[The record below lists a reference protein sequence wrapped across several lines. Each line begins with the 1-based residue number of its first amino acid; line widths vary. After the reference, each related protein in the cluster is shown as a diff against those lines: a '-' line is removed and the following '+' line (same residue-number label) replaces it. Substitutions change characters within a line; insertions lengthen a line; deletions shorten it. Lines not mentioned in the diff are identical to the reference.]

1 MGFWVSYDHDN
12 DNDDNNDDDDDDDDD
27 NDDNNNDDD
36 DNDDNNDDDESD
48 EKELQFAIWRR
59 ARITTSP
66 HSCKS
71 LSIQF
76 MWCVNNSGFC
86 QTSMM
91 EFFAQIASSF

>member
-1 MGFWVSYDHDN
+1 MGFWVSYDHNKDT
-12 DNDDNNDDDDDDDDD
+12 DDDDD
-27 NDDNNNDDD
+27 NDDT
-36 DNDDNNDDDESD
+36 NDDDESD
-48 EKELQFAIWRR
+48 EKELQFAIGRR
-59 ARITTSP
+59 ATITTSL

-91 EFFAQIASSF
+91 EFFAQITSSF

>member
-1 MGFWVSYDHDN
+1 MGFWVSYDHNKDT
-12 DNDDNNDDDDDDDDD
+12 D
-27 NDDNNNDDD
+27 DDD

-59 ARITTSP
+59 ARITTSLN
-66 HSCKS
+66 SCKS

-76 MWCVNNSGFC
+76 MLCVNNSGFC

-91 EFFAQIASSF
+91 EFFAQITSSF

>member
-1 MGFWVSYDHDN
+1 MGFWVSYDHNKDT
-12 DNDDNNDDDDDDDDD
+12 DDDDD
-27 NDDNNNDDD
+27 NG
-36 DNDDNNDDDESD
+36 DNNDDDESD

-59 ARITTSP
+59 ATITTSL

-91 EFFAQIASSF
+91 EFFAQITSSF